1 MKSWMA
7 IFNPET
13 WTTLLEM
20 TPKVCAFND
29 LPSRAFPAIA
39 VGDRFICYVSGAQ
52 VWAGILSV
60 AGAKYRS
67 QDRLYAGGTFPN
79 RIPVECEIAYHNLD
93 EAVKMSEL
101 EGLLSFF
108 PVGGTGKNW
117 APHVRISP
125 RIMHVPDADAIASSL
140 MKQLSL
146 KSKAA

>member
-1 MKSWMA
+1 MKSWMTV
-7 IFNPET
+7 FNPQT
-13 WTTLLEM
+13 WATFLEM

-29 LPSRAFPAIA
+29 LPSRSFPAIA
-39 VGDRFICYVSGAQ
+39 AGDKLICYVSGAQ
-52 VWAGILSV
+52 VWAGVLLV
-60 AGAKYRS
+60 VGEKYRS

-79 RIPVECEIAYHNLD
+79 RIPVDCEIAFQNLD
-93 EAVKMSEL
+93 DAVKMPGL
-101 EGLLSFF
+101 EGQLSFF

-125 RIMHVPDADAIASSL
+125 RIMHVPDADTIASSL